1 MPLDNHKP
9 SPVPTSFFVV
19 KNGSKSWD
27 RTAFGIPEPESA
39 TVSRTPDR
47 PFQFHSVAGETRK
60 RICPPL
66 LTASIQDQRDF
77 LAAAEL
83 LGLAF
88 VAAQS
93 FITLIRT
100 ELIAVNNVHLRYLK
114 SPLSFAGS
122 NGYDALKLAPTLSA
136 ANCSEVEAI
145 NAVANYWKHSEEW
158 PVSEAKSGTQVR
170 EVWVSGKN
178 NKRTVEIITALRLV
192 PNSDGNLRK
201 AAKALGVKDF
211 EDLSPIRKILK
222 SWATELLKKARIE
235 FGVKR

>member
-1 MPLDNHKP
+1 MPHFDALAMPQFPQFFSGEGATDPCVVGIIADSRLRGNRGVR
-9 SPVPTSFFVV
+9 VPAKFKYSRE
-19 KNGSKSWD
+19 D
-27 RTAFGIPEPESA
+27 ATARYALSLLRIHAQSDTLERLHRAVEREIRAASRAIQRA
-39 TVSRTPDR
+39 TRNEDLVEAIMGD
-47 PFQFHSVAGETRK
+47 E
-60 RICPPL
+60 I
-66 LTASIQDQRDF
+66 LTIE
-77 LAAAEL
+77 EL

-122 NGYDALKLAPTLSA
+122 NGYDALKLAPMLPA

-170 EVWVSGKN
+170 EVWVN
-178 NKRTVEIITALRLV
+178 
-192 PNSDGNLRK
+192 
-201 AAKALGVKDF
+201 
-211 EDLSPIRKILK
+211 PINTQR
-222 SWATELLKKARIE
+222 SQSR
-235 FGVKR
+235 R

>member
-1 MPLDNHKP
+1 
-9 SPVPTSFFVV
+9 VPAKFKYSRE
-19 KNGSKSWD
+19 D
-27 RTAFGIPEPESA
+27 ATARYALGLLRIHAQSDTLERLHRAVEREIRAASRAIQRA
-39 TVSRTPDR
+39 TRNEDLVEA
-47 PFQFHSVAGETRK
+47 VAGDE
-60 RICPPL
+60 I
-66 LTASIQDQRDF
+66 LTIE
-77 LAAAEL
+77 EL

-114 SPLSFAGS
+114 SPISFVGS
-122 NGYDALKLAPTLSA
+122 NGYDALKLAPTLPA

-145 NAVANYWKHSEEW
+145 NGVANYWKHSEEW
-158 PVSEAKSGTQVR
+158 LASEAKSGTQVR

-178 NKRTVEIITALRLV
+178 NKRTVEIVTALGLV
-192 PNSDGNLRK
+192 PNSNGNLRK

-222 SWATELLKKARIE
+222 SWATELLKNARIE
-235 FGVKR
+235 FGVKP